1 VRERAQHAEEF
12 DAAFKYEYTIIDF
25 QSTPLLKARSA
36 DTLGLRNSTCAHL
49 FQEAEETAAE
59 ERAME
64 ARSMP
69 VWLEG
74 KSRCVDGTRPVIELT
89 ILESTLADLTSG
101 SDVFLRSHAGASGEF
116 GFLSGLF

>member
-1 VRERAQHAEEF
+1 MRV
-12 DAAFKYEYTIIDF
+12 
-25 QSTPLLKARSA
+25 L
-36 DTLGLRNSTCAHL
+36 L

-74 KSRCVDGTRPVIELT
+74 KSRDVDSARPVIELT

-101 SDVFLRSHAGASGEF
+101 SDLFVRSDAGTSGKL